1 MAGEI
6 KGVGRFVVKGVHG
19 DVTYTGAV
27 QVLPTSNKMVD
38 ASYRPEFNVSEH
50 RDGKSSVFAATAD
63 EPVHRCSIRF
73 HPIAPLLDNSLAGAK
88 STITLPDRL
97 GVVTLANMGRANFN
111 GDWYF
116 HGGSIQHS
124 TDGLVELSMELARYG
139 PDAEAGFTIT
149 GAPAN
154 YS

>member
-27 QVLPTSNKMVD
+27 AVLATSNKLVD
-38 ASYRPEFNVSEH
+38 ASYEPDFNVSEH
-50 RDGKSSVFAATAD
+50 RDGKGSVFAVTAD
-63 EPVHRCSIRF
+63 EPVHRMTIQF
-73 HPIAPLLDNSLAGAK
+73 HPIAPVADNSLAGAK
-88 STITLPDRL
+88 STVTLPDRL
-97 GVVTLANMGRANFN
+97 GVVTLANMSRANMN

-116 HGGSIQHS
+116 VGGGINKS
-124 TDGLVELSMELARYG
+124 TDQIVSANMRLSRFG
-139 PDAEAGFTIT
+139 PDAEANFTIT

-154 YS
+154 FS

>member
-19 DVTYTGAV
+19 DATFTGAV
-27 QVLPTSNKMVD
+27 QVLPTSNKLVS
-38 ASYRPEFNVSEH
+38 AGYRPDFAVSEH
-50 RDGKSSVFAATAD
+50 RDGKGSVFAATAD
-63 EPVHRCSIRF
+63 EPVHRLSIRM
-73 HPIAPLLDNSLAGAK
+73 HPIAPLLDNTLAGAK
-88 STITLPDRL
+88 SQVTLPDRL
-97 GVVTLANMGRANFN
+97 GVVTLANMPRGNMN

-116 HGGSIQHS
+116 VGGSIDLS
-124 TDGLVELSMELARYG
+124 TDGLVELSMELSRFG
-139 PDAEAGFTIT
+139 TDAEAGFTIT